1 MPESGW
7 YREDWERRHTAWPDL
22 PDATPDEMNQIEVYD
37 RDGEWIDAPVMK
49 WARDDEGGWIEVP
62 DMRDDYTWNEARG
75 DWDVEEVQ
83 KTERKLQNPEDDAR
97 YKQIKKKISDREAMI
112 DWKAKRLPPNQY
124 RAAIDRLQAEGF
136 NNVTLQPYEDGDFW
150 AMKVTLPDNFPHM
163 NNTEGLRRKQFSTP
177 YHISL
182 SLPGILDAKERRT
195 EGYKAALKSDID
207 QYFDDFFDKLE
218 YPEWEWWATSETNAN
233 EGTWLK
239 KTHKPKTF
247 NFPHEVHVTSGSTVG
262 MHDYSVPFV
271 RRGNELQQRGTDRED
286 AFHMSV
292 D

>member
-7 YREDWERRHTAWPDL
+7 YREQWERRHTAWPDL
-22 PDATPDEMNQIEVYD
+22 PDATPEEIDEVEGYD

-49 WARDDEGGWIEVP
+49 WARDDDGGWIEVP
-62 DMRDDYTWNEARG
+62 DMKKDYTWNY
-75 DWDVEEVQ
+75 DKNVWDVEEVQ
-83 KTERKLQNPEDDAR
+83 KTERKLKNPEDDTR
-97 YKQIKKKISDREAMI
+97 YKEIKKKISDREAME

-124 RAAIDRLQAEGF
+124 RAAVDRLQSEGF

-163 NNTEGLRRKQFSTP
+163 NNEEGLKRQKFSNP

-182 SLPGILDAKERRT
+182 SLPRILDEKEAET
-195 EGYKAALKSDID
+195 PGYKASLKNDID
-207 QYFDDFFDKLE
+207 QFYDEYFDKLDS
-218 YPEWEWWATSETNAN
+218 PDWEWWPTSETDTN
-233 EGTWLK
+233 EGKWLK

-247 NFPHEVHVTSGSTVG
+247 NFPKEIHVSSGSTVG
-262 MHDYSVPFV
+262 MHDYTVPFV
-271 RRGNELQQRGTDRED
+271 RRGNELQHRGTDRED
-286 AFHMSV
+286 AFHMSI